1 MSRFLM
7 FVIQPGFSNIPGS
20 FRRISWVLPWE
31 CGILRF
37 QHPRPDS
44 CTQEQNPDAKEIG
57 CFSVQTRCSTGI
69 QRGRWRKAGM
79 HDRCWGIPHGGS
91 IRWFPAGSA
100 AQAQNTS
107 ARVRNR
113 DRRMSCYFMMMPP
126 YQGDFII
133 VDIES
138 KAYVSGADLFLNFL

>member
-1 MSRFLM
+1 MVSGGA
-7 FVIQPGFSNIPGS
+7 VVAGA
-20 FRRISWVLPWE
+20 V
-31 CGILRF
+31 
-37 QHPRPDS
+37 DS
-44 CTQEQNPDAKEIG
+44 GT
-57 CFSVQTRCSTGI
+57 
-69 QRGRWRKAGM
+69 AGPE
-79 HDRCWGIPHGGS
+79 GVAV
-91 IRWFPAGSA
+91 PAGSA

-113 DRRMSCYFMMMPP
+113 DRRMCCYFMMMPP